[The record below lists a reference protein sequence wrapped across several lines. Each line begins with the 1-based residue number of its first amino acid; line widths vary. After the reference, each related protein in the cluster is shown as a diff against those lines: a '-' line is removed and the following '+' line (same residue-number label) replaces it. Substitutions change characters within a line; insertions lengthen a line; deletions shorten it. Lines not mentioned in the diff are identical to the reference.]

1 MTKITKDIL
10 GRWIGNILIVVSIL
24 SILYVYFDLYKNGHF
39 QCSKTY
45 LENRTFII
53 SSFGYAL
60 LIVIIG
66 SRFSSSKK
74 IDAQLKKLP
83 INRRILVVIGTFLGV
98 IIVILYL
105 LAGIKIQNLIEKS
118 VENRIENQLKLDG
131 VPTIG
136 IVRDFY
142 TKSYSRRNSKIERE
156 QIEFEYERNGK
167 IINTCYSLKLD
178 NRRQYKIGDKLKF
191 VISQSKPEYILLKD

>member
-10 GRWIGNILIVVSIL
+10 GRWIGNFLIVVSIL

-39 QCSKTY
+39 QCSKTD
-45 LENRTFII
+45 LENRTFLI
-53 SSFGYAL
+53 SSFGYAI

-66 SRFSSSKK
+66 SRLSSSKR
-74 IDAQLKKLP
+74 IDERLKKLP
-83 INRRILVVIGTFLGV
+83 INRRILVVIGTFSGV

-118 VENRIENQLKLDG
+118 VENRIETQLKLDG
-131 VPTIG
+131 VTTIG
-136 IVRDFY
+136 IVHDFY

-156 QIEFEYERNGK
+156 HIEFKYERNNK
-167 IINTCYSLKLD
+167 IIYTCYSLKLG
-178 NRRQYKIGDKLKF
+178 NNRQYKVGDTLYF
-191 VISQSKPEYILLKD
+191 DISLSKPEYILLKD